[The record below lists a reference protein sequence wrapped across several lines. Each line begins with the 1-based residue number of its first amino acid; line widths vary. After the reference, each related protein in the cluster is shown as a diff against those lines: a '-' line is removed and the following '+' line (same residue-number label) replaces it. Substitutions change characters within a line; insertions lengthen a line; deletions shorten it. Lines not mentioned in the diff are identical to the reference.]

1 MFGRNNE
8 TLDLALRSNHH
19 LPLCLRKGDVTLV
32 RVGAT
37 CFSRRTGNLL
47 ALPVET
53 HFSGFLLTKLIPDV
67 FNRLVDERPSPIHL
81 YALEPLDLDDPRQ
94 PRERRRNRRAQSQG
108 NMSLSADNPQNV
120 KWNQSR
126 PEVVLSRGIG

>member
-1 MFGRNNE
+1 M
-8 TLDLALRSNHH
+8 
-19 LPLCLRKGDVTLV
+19 TLV

-81 YALEPLDLDDPRQ
+81 YALEPLGLDDTQ
-94 PRERRRNRRAQSQG
+94 ETHASI
-108 NMSLSADNPQNV
+108 
-120 KWNQSR
+120 
-126 PEVVLSRGIG
+126 EEIGAHNLKEI